1 MSGPVL
7 SVGIL
12 MNCHEAD
19 LRVVQ
24 HWQGAVPLLVRVGL
38 VAADLLL
45 LLLHQPVGVGSA
57 ESGPGREGENRKL
70 KLFQERIHFH

>member
-1 MSGPVL
+1 ML

-45 LLLHQPVGVGSA
+45 LHQPVGVGSA